1 VQFGSANAEKALSDR
16 ATTRR
21 AVNASI
27 MMMRLITLCILS
39 LLHSPNVCETQ
50 VTLDRM

>member
-1 VQFGSANAEKALSDR
+1 MQFGSANAERALSDR

-27 MMMRLITLCILS
+27 MVMRLSTLCILS
-39 LLHSPNVCETQ
+39 LHSPNIYETKLRW
-50 VTLDRM
+50 VE